1 MNGYQSA
8 PADSIHQRRG
18 GTRPDVINMGMSPG
32 KLEVPGKLPKH
43 RRKSEERKGEWMDGS

>member
-32 KLEVPGKLPKH
+32 KLEVPGKLPKA
-43 RRKSEERKGEWMDGS
+43 S